1 MTNVRN
7 YIHLSA
13 VAHYTKKMEG
23 LDFAPIGAGKGM
35 LGLTG
40 DFTLPSRFIRAV
52 AMSQTTRPLKDSG
65 EAVNELFR
73 ILDNFNLPLGSA
85 EGSDHV
91 KGDLEGM
98 RSSTIW
104 TSAWDLSEKMLYFHT
119 QHNRRVRKVDLNRI
133 VFSGKRI
140 RHIQL
145 DDRKE
150 QDIKD
155 ITPAK

>member
-13 VAHYTKKMEG
+13 VAHSTKKMEG
-23 LDFAPIGAGKGM
+23 LDFAPIGAGTGM
-35 LGLTG
+35 LGLPG
-40 DFTLPSRFIRAV
+40 DFTPPSRFIRAV
-52 AMSQTTRPLKDSG
+52 AWSQTTRPVKDSG

-73 ILDNFNLPLGSA
+73 ILDNFNLSLGSA
-85 EGSDHV
+85 EGSDHE